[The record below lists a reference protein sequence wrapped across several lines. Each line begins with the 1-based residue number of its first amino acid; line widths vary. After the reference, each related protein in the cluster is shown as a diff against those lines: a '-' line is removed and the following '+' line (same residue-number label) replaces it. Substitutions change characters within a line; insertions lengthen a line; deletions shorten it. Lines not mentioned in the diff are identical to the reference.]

1 MEQPIH
7 LLLVED
13 DDVEAEALQ
22 RAFRA
27 WPLPHTLTIAR
38 DGLEALA
45 VLRGNAHTPPLLRP
59 HLILLDLNLP
69 RMNGLELLGVL
80 RQDPKL
86 RNSIVFVWTTSTNQ
100 ADVQAAYEQAVAGY
114 LVKSRVGASPKRLLD
129 LLQSYCQMIVFP
141 IESSP

>member
-27 WPLPHTLTIAR
+27 WPLPHTLIVAR

-45 VLRGNAHTPPLLRP
+45 VLRGNTHAPPLSQP
-59 HLILLDLNLP
+59 YIILLDLNLP
-69 RMNGLELLGVL
+69 RMNGLEFLRAL
-80 RQDPKL
+80 RQDSRL

-100 ADVQAAYEQAVAGY
+100 ADVQAAYEQVVAGY
-114 LVKSRVGASPKRLLD
+114 LVKSRVGASPARLLD
-129 LLQSYCQMIVFP
+129 LLHSYCRMVIFP
-141 IESSP
+141 TEPPA